1 MNNDFKTTFK
11 NIIKSATPRALSTI
25 WWILRI
31 TTLVSFVM
39 FLLKYTGILNWISAL
54 VSPLFHHFGLPG
66 DAAMAYVSG
75 YFINVYSAIA
85 VISTLEFSARELTI
99 LGTMVLA
106 AHAMFIET
114 ALQHKTGSSSAYVFI
129 LRTIGSILLGLVL
142 NMILPGRPA
151 GDAVNDI
158 ALASVP
164 FIEIQG
170 AFGVMFLDWFK
181 GMAKLAVMMFCLI
194 YALNIIQ
201 RTLYELGIMEIISR
215 ILRPLL
221 KVFGLAES
229 TSFLWIV
236 ANVSGISYGAAAI
249 LDELDRGGISRREI
263 NLLNTHIG
271 ISHSN
276 LEDLTLLTTV
286 GASCGVMLFSRW
298 ALVIVLVWL
307 LRLYFHLKD
316 RRRLPQ
322 TA

>member
-1 MNNDFKTTFK
+1 MNNKIKTTIC
-11 NIIKSATPRALSTI
+11 NIVKSATPRALSTI

-31 TTLVSFVM
+31 TTLVSFIM
-39 FLLKYTGILNWISAL
+39 FVLKYTGILNWISAL
-54 VSPLFHHFGLPG
+54 VSPLFQYFGLPG

-85 VISTLEFSARELTI
+85 VISTLEFTAREITI

-114 ALQHKTGSSSAYVFI
+114 ALQHKTGSPSAYVFI
-129 LRTIGSILLGLVL
+129 LRTIGSILLGVIL
-142 NMILPGRPA
+142 NLILPGRPEITATGALSLA
-151 GDAVNDI
+151 GI
-158 ALASVP
+158 P
-164 FIEIQG
+164 FFDIQG
-170 AFGVMFLDWFK
+170 HLGLMFWDWFK

-194 YALNIIQ
+194 YTLNIIQ

-221 KVFGLAES
+221 RVFGLADS
-229 TSFLWIV
+229 TSFIWIV

-249 LDELDRGGISRREI
+249 LDELDRGKITTREI

-276 LEDLTLLTTV
+276 LEDLTLLTSV
-286 GASCGVMLFSRW
+286 GGACGVMLLARW
-298 ALVIVLVWL
+298 ALVIILVWA
-307 LRLYFHLKD
+307 LRLYYHLKD
-316 RRRLPQ
+316 KRRKLQ